1 MGKGVKSE
9 LKMVDIFIPILI
21 AFVLIYALI
30 KGVDAYDGFV
40 EGAKGALPLM
50 ASLLPYIIAMF
61 VAIELFRNSG
71 LSGHICK
78 FLSPIFK
85 FVGMPPEV
93 CELTL
98 IRPFSSNAGY
108 VLLRDIFSSYGVD
121 SYIGK
126 CASVIMGSSDTIFYV
141 SSIYFA
147 TTKVKKTGLAIPIAL
162 ACNVVCCVLA
172 CLFNSS

>member
-1 MGKGVKSE
+1 
-9 LKMVDIFIPILI
+9 MVDILIPVLI
-21 AFVLIYALI
+21 AFIMIYALI
-30 KGVDAYDGFV
+30 KGVDGYSSFV
-40 EGAKGALPLM
+40 SGAKGALPLM

-61 VAIELFRNSG
+61 VAVELFRNSG
-71 LSGHICK
+71 LSSWLCGI
-78 FLSPIFK
+78 LSPIFRA
-85 FVGMPPEV
+85 VGVPPEV

-108 VLLRDIFSSYGVD
+108 VLLRDIFSSYGAD

-147 TTKVKKTGLAIPIAL
+147 STKVKKTLLTIPIAL
-162 ACNVVCCVLA
+162 VCNVVCAILA
-172 CLFNSS
+172 CFCCRFI

>member
-1 MGKGVKSE
+1 
-9 LKMVDIFIPILI
+9 MVDLFIPILI

-30 KGVDAYDGFV
+30 KGVDAYAGFV
-40 EGAKGALPLM
+40 NGAKGALPLM
-50 ASLLPYIIAMF
+50 ASLLPYMIAMF
-61 VAIELFRNSG
+61 VAVELFRNSG
-71 LSGHICK
+71 LSDYLCK
-78 FLSPIFK
+78 FLSPVFRL
-85 FVGMPPEV
+85 VGVPPEV

-108 VLLRDIFSSYGVD
+108 VLLRDIFSRYGVD

-147 TTKVKKTGLAIPIAL
+147 TTKVKKTGLTIPIAMLCNVACCIL
-162 ACNVVCCVLA
+162 ACFCCR
-172 CLFNSS
+172 FI

>member
-1 MGKGVKSE
+1 
-9 LKMVDIFIPILI
+9 MVDLLIPMLI
-21 AFVLIYALI
+21 AFVMIYALI
-30 KGVDAYDGFV
+30 KKVDAYNGFV

-61 VAIELFRNSG
+61 IAVELFRNSG
-71 LSGHICK
+71 LSEVLSGA
-78 FLSPIFK
+78 LSPVLNV
-85 FVGMPPEV
+85 VGVPKEL
-93 CELTL
+93 CELIL

-108 VLLRDIFSSYGVD
+108 VLLRDIFSVYGVD

-147 TTKVKKTGLAIPIAL
+147 STKVKKTLLTIPIAL
-162 ACNVVCCVLA
+162 LCNVVCCVLA
-172 CLFNSS
+172 CFCCRFI

>member
-1 MGKGVKSE
+1 
-9 LKMVDIFIPILI
+9 MVDLFIPMLI

-30 KGVDAYDGFV
+30 KGVDAYSGFV
-40 EGAKGALPLM
+40 NGAKGSLPLM
-50 ASLLPYIIAMF
+50 ANLLPYIIAMF
-61 VAIELFRNSG
+61 VAVELFRNSG
-71 LSGHICK
+71 LSELLCK
-78 FLSPIFK
+78 FLAPAFRFIG
-85 FVGMPPEV
+85 VPPEV

-108 VLLRDIFSSYGVD
+108 VLLKDIFNQYGVD

-147 TTKVKKTGLAIPIAL
+147 STKVKKTGLAIPIAL
-162 ACNVVCCVLA
+162 VCNVACCVLA
-172 CLFNSS
+172 CFCCRFL

>member
-1 MGKGVKSE
+1 
-9 LKMVDIFIPILI
+9 MVDIIIPVLI
-21 AFVLIYALI
+21 AFVLFYALI
-30 KGVDAYDGFV
+30 KKVDAYSSFV

-50 ASLLPYIIAMF
+50 AGLLPYIIAMF
-61 VAIELFRNSG
+61 VAVELFRNSG
-71 LSGHICK
+71 LSEYLCN
-78 FLSPIFK
+78 FLAPLFRLI
-85 FVGMPPEV
+85 GIPPEV

-108 VLLRDIFSSYGVD
+108 VLLRDIFSTYGVD

-147 TTKVKKTGLAIPIAL
+147 STKVKKTLLTIPIAL
-162 ACNVVCCVLA
+162 VCNVVCAILA
-172 CLFNSS
+172 CFCCRFI